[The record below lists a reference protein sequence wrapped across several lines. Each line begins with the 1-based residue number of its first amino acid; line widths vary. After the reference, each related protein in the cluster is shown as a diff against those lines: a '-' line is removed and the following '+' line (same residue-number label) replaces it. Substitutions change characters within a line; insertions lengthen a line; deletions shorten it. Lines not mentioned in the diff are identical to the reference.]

1 MNNQTVINTTGEP
14 INEAPVV
21 DTTSITC
28 FLGVYC
34 KPISNLAKSWHIS
47 EDLLSDR
54 LKEHI
59 EPYVAVL
66 TTDSLEL
73 AYVGLDGKAR
83 YTLNSNNSEYYT
95 ARELVEKYRPDLL
108 EAYDKHNPTGEYRP
122 RIINKEDSTNE

>member
-14 INEAPVV
+14 INEAPAV

-83 YTLNSNNSEYYT
+83 YTLNGYSNKFYT
-95 ARELVEKYRPDLL
+95 ARDLVEKYRPDLL